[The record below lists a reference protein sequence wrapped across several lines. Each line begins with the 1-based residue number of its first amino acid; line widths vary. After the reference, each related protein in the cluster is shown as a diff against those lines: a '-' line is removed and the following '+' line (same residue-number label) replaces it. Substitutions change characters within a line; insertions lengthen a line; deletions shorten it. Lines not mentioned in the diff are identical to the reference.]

1 MRSLQQY
8 FFDKAFVSCRSV
20 CMEFGVTDIN
30 EDSAMLYKIALQH
43 AHQKF
48 LVVDH
53 TKLDKTSFSAVIPLE
68 KMDAIITDCEFS
80 SEWKEWLT
88 KNSVQYY

>member
-1 MRSLQQY
+1 
-8 FFDKAFVSCRSV
+8 
-20 CMEFGVTDIN
+20 MEFGVTDIN

-53 TKLDKTSFSAVIPLE
+53 TKLDKTSFSAVIHLE

>member
-1 MRSLQQY
+1 
-8 FFDKAFVSCRSV
+8 
-20 CMEFGVTDIN
+20 MEFGVTDIN

-53 TKLDKTSFSAVIPLE
+53 TKLDKTSFSAVIPLG
-68 KMDAIITDCEFS
+68 
-80 SEWKEWLT
+80 
-88 KNSVQYY
+88 KNGCYYYGL